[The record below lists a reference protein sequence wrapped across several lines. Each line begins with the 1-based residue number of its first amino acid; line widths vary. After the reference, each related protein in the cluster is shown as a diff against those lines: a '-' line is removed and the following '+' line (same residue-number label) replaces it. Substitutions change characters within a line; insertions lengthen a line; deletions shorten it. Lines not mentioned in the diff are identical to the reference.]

1 MTKEINLKNQAVVY
15 KLCQN
20 IMSNYTNCY
29 KKKKNE
35 HLKFNLYEENG
46 AKSAYPISRSASIFI
61 NYRTPSINS

>member
-29 KKKKNE
+29 KKKRMNILNSTFMKKME
-35 HLKFNLYEENG
+35 LKVLTQLVDQQAFSLTIVLL
-46 AKSAYPISRSASIFI
+46 A
-61 NYRTPSINS
+61 